1 MFNRRIYLQMVDF
14 SVVILSFFGGVTGM
28 SSPSHVNKNCHGTVK
43 YSGAFPGRQSPKA
56 CLAVFAGRNTRE
68 RTFKKSLK
76 KLKVSEDCKYLYIH
90 IHIYQMH
97 VYMHISYIYGFFF
110 VRFQYCHYYHY
121 QNSSEYYCFNHPHP
135 KKNDMSPKM

>member
-1 MFNRRIYLQMVDF
+1 MVDF
-14 SVVILSFFGGVTGM
+14 SIVILSFFGGVTGM

-97 VYMHISYIYGFFF
+97 VYMHISMEFFSCVF
-110 VRFQYCHYYHY
+110 STATTIIIKIPVNIIALITPPQ
-121 QNSSEYYCFNHPHP
+121 
-135 KKNDMSPKM
+135 KK